1 MADILTP
8 LTTNVN
14 GLTLNKSKLHYM
26 TLTERAR
33 YARKRVGM
41 TQVEAAKA
49 IGCSRG
55 TVAMWES
62 GGSASIEQYLLPA
75 AKVYK
80 VNPDWLDSGKGSDD
94 YPWTG
99 RVVPVRAFEVEAVE
113 SDEDFDPSRE
123 VWVEGVEVEVSGG
136 SGRIVPEFVPT
147 EYRQRYTLKW
157 FQETGAIPANVK
169 VMRVRGSSMERT
181 LFDGDKVAV
190 DTGNVR
196 LQSNHVYVVVMGDEV
211 RVKRLFRTADGRV
224 RIVSDNADKAL
235 YPDEFV
241 EDDASSF
248 MIIGRVIDR
257 SGRGGL

>member
-1 MADILTP
+1 MTDILNP
-8 LTTNVN
+8 LTVVVN
-14 GLTLNKSKLHYM
+14 TLTKDNCKLTYM
-26 TLTERAR
+26 TLAERAR
-33 YARKRVGM
+33 YARKRLQM
-41 TQVEAAKA
+41 TQADAATL

-62 GGSASIEQYLLPA
+62 GGSASIGQYLLPA

-99 RVVPVRAFEVEAVE
+99 RVIPVRAFEVEAVE
-113 SDEDFDPSRE
+113 SDEDFDPSSE
-123 VWVEGVEVEVSGG
+123 VWVDGVEVEVSGG

-147 EYRQRYTLKW
+147 QYRQRYTLKW
-157 FQETGAIPANVK
+157 FQETGANPANVK
-169 VMRVRGSSMERT
+169 VMRVRGNSMERT

-196 LQSNHVYVVVMGDEV
+196 LASNHVYVVVMGDEV

-224 RIVSDNADKAL
+224 RIVSDNADKTL

-241 EDDASSF
+241 EDDAFSF